1 MRRIG
6 TLNCAHAAFPIIVG
20 VSIPQYT
27 AQELEQLR
35 ADNEEG
41 ITYNGK
47 HYTRYEAKER
57 QRRLEASIRKQRRRI
72 LIDEATGDQQKL
84 QADQI
89 KGQVLRQEYTRF
101 SKAAGLRQQHDRME
115 TVGYSWKQER
125 AVEKAF
131 LQSQQKAVENV
142 EKPVIMDTRNG
153 EGGADVHYIT
163 KIDVEKY
170 RCITE
175 DITTD
180 EVIITDERI
189 QHIQERHPND
199 YERYAGYLKDI
210 VEKPQY
216 ILEDKSPNTAV
227 ILNEYIENGERFR
240 LVMRLAVPKDPPTYK
255 NSVITFMEIGERKF
269 KKYLRNKKILYK
281 SE

>member
-1 MRRIG
+1 
-6 TLNCAHAAFPIIVG
+6 
-20 VSIPQYT
+20 
-27 AQELEQLR
+27 
-35 ADNEEG
+35 
-41 ITYNGK
+41 
-47 HYTRYEAKER
+47 
-57 QRRLEASIRKQRRRI
+57 
-72 LIDEATGDQQKL
+72 
-84 QADQI
+84 
-89 KGQVLRQEYTRF
+89 
-101 SKAAGLRQQHDRME
+101 ME
-115 TVGYSWKQER
+115 TVGSSWKQGR
-125 AVEKAF
+125 AAGKAFEQEQQKTVEKA
-131 LQSQQKAVENV
+131 
-142 EKPVIMDTRNG
+142 EKPVIMDTINR
-153 EGGADVHYIT
+153 EGRADVHYIT
-163 KIDVEKY
+163 KIDIEKY

-175 DITTD
+175 NITTD